1 MGHSSASKSE
11 GIRERVG
18 ARWSEC
24 VLKRVAICD
33 QPRVDCVTNAR
44 VGVAVVCDQ
53 PRVDFVTNARV
64 GVAVVYWM
72 NLCCSIVPC
81 V

>member
-18 ARWSEC
+18 ARWSEL
-24 VLKRVAICD
+24 VLKRVAICFS
-33 QPRVDCVTNAR
+33 RVDCVTNAR

-53 PRVDFVTNARV
+53 PRVDFVTNARSV
-64 GVAVVYWM
+64 WLSSFG
-72 NLCCSIVPC
+72 
-81 V
+81 